1 MDIISILKQART
13 SDISSQIADVLG
25 ECVKYEQLSRAERF
39 QQFAEND
46 FLAKQCPIL
55 SELHGA
61 TEWSVDQWKLG
72 MVVYET
78 LIALG
83 IADFFHGQTAIQG
96 RLQSRRRDDMNMK
109 TIVQFQ
115 IRDIEEFKG
124 EGLLASVT
132 HGSRIVVMTEDVMY
146 VGATPDASDKET
158 TVKIANVA
166 PYIIKL
172 VPDTWSYGLTLGIM
186 NDKLVTMGHDAILV
200 GDVETI
206 PREQWDEVSNN
217 VDAFIQEL
225 LKYENMK

>member
-13 SDISSQIADVLG
+13 SDISSQIADVLS

-39 QQFAEND
+39 QQFADND

-83 IADFFHGQTAIQG
+83 ITDFFHGQTAIQG
-96 RLQSRRRDDMNMK
+96 RFQSRRRDDMNMK

-115 IRDIEEFKG
+115 IRDVEEFKG
-124 EGLLASVT
+124 EGLLVSVT

-158 TVKIANVA
+158 TVKIDDVT

-172 VPDTWSYGLTLGIM
+172 MPDTWSYGLTLGII
-186 NDKLVTMGHDAILV
+186 NNQIVSMGHDAIMV
-200 GDVETI
+200 GTVETI
-206 PREQWDEVSNN
+206 PREQWSQVSNN
-217 VDAFIQEL
+217 VDTFVQEL
-225 LKYENMK
+225 LKYQAR

>member
-13 SDISSQIADVLG
+13 SDISSQIADVLN

-39 QQFAEND
+39 QQFADND

-55 SELHGA
+55 SELHTT

-83 IADFFHGQTAIQG
+83 ITDFFHGQTAIQG

-115 IRDIEEFKG
+115 VRDVEEFKG

-146 VGATPDASDKET
+146 IGATPDASDKET
-158 TVKIANVA
+158 TAKIDDVA

-172 VPDTWSYGLTLGIM
+172 IPDTWSYGLTLGIM
-186 NDKLVTMGHDAILV
+186 NDQIVSMGHDAIMV
-200 GDVETI
+200 GTVETI
-206 PREQWDEVSNN
+206 PREQWSRVSNN
-217 VDAFIQEL
+217 VDTFIQEL
-225 LKYENMK
+225 LKYQAR